1 MKGKHF
7 LVVCAG
13 ILFVLTVFFS
23 QPIYAQREDYKTREL
38 KVSPQIKQLLLAQ
51 RKRIQARKLKFQ
63 VGYTYALE
71 RGIKNVTGGI
81 KPTATA
87 AAARKQNA
95 LAAQVLQIESE
106 ALKRAGRVVFPISSC
121 SARSRFWDWRRQN
134 KVTPV
139 RLQRCGNCWAYA
151 GLAAYESSY
160 LIQNNRTVD
169 GSEQFIV
176 SNNTNGGSCGG
187 GSTDSQ
193 TMPLLVERGTTSEAV
208 LPDGGTNG
216 TPDSKMATPY
226 NAVIWGWADPDRVD
240 KPGVEKIQQAICE
253 NGAVATFIDAGG
265 TFGSYTGANEY
276 GDVYNDDDDKEAGYN
291 PSNHFVAIIGWDDD
305 RGAWLVK
312 NSWGQTWGFEAGF
325 GTERGYGWIAYNT
338 HQVGTYVSWVRAETS
353 GITLPKEYF
362 ELLPYKRKPLIP
374 IPPVIIKKPLKTINL
389 NKPGN

>member
-1 MKGKHF
+1 MF
-7 LVVCAG
+7 AAILAG
-13 ILFVLTVFFS
+13 LTVFFS
-23 QPIYAQREDYKTREL
+23 QPIYAQKEDYKTREL
-38 KVSPQIKQLLLAQ
+38 RVSPQIKQLLIAQ

-81 KPTATA
+81 KPNVTA

-95 LAAQVLQIESE
+95 LAQQVLRIENE
-106 ALKRAGRVVFPISSC
+106 ALKRAGRGVFAGSC
-121 SARSRFWDWRRQN
+121 SARRRFWDWRRQN
-134 KVTPV
+134 KVTAV
-139 RLQRCGNCWAYA
+139 RQQQCANCWAYA

-160 LIQNNRTVD
+160 LIQNNKAVD
-169 GSEQFIV
+169 GSEQFVV
-176 SNNTNGGSCGG
+176 SNNNNGGSCRG

-193 TMPLLVERGTTSEAV
+193 TMPLLVDRGTTSEV
-208 LPDGGTNG
+208 LLPDSGKDG
-216 TPDSKMATPY
+216 TPDAKISTPY
-226 NAVIWGWADPDRVD
+226 DAVIWGWADADKPD

-276 GDVYNDDDDKEAGYN
+276 GDVYNDDDDKEAGYQEGG
-291 PSNHFVAIIGWDDD
+291 HFVAIIGWDDD

-312 NSWGQTWGFEAGF
+312 NSWGQGWGFEAGF
-325 GTERGYGWIAYNT
+325 GTERGYGWIDYNT
-338 HQVGTYVSWVRAETS
+338 HEVGTYVSWVRAETS

-374 IPPVIIKKPLKTINL
+374 LPPVIIKKPLKTKNL
-389 NKPGN
+389 NKPSN